1 MFRGI
6 SHLCKV
12 SSVFNSEELCK
23 FVITEQSGYLAITRH
38 ILQKDINLLLTK
50 TIAARSPQKTLM
62 TSTVHVRLLLLFAN
76 EYNVRRLSS
85 SLNNKFLDFTEQN
98 INIVSRIQT
107 ILHAFVRDFKTL
119 LPLFLLSL
127 HYCII

>member
-1 MFRGI
+1 M
-6 SHLCKV
+6 CKV

-50 TIAARSPQKTLM
+50 TIAARSRQKTLM

-76 EYNVRRLSS
+76 EYNVGRLSS
-85 SLNNKFLDFTEQN
+85 SLNNKFLDFTEQ
-98 INIVSRIQT
+98 T
-107 ILHAFVRDFKTL
+107 
-119 LPLFLLSL
+119 
-127 HYCII
+127 